1 MTRVAALVLLC
12 LCGSASEAVAS
23 PGVLVIFSDER
34 FLSANQEFEAGM
46 RRALGLPQAEIE
58 YSSEFLD
65 VTRFSEPDAGPR
77 WRDFIKGK
85 YAGHDIRV
93 VVAASTPSLDFMIRF
108 RTDLFPDRPLLV
120 AAVPQTVLAT
130 RTLPPGTIV
139 LPMDYDFAGTVRH
152 AHQLQPS
159 ATEVV
164 VPVGTNA
171 NDAGWEERVR
181 REVAPPAGALPVRFL
196 KGLSLDETKR
206 EVSRLTNRSIV
217 LLVPINRDG
226 AGSVRLPST
235 TNAET
240 TSASGAPVYT
250 VFSPQ
255 LGTGIVGGQ
264 MVTFTRMAEETVA
277 IVQRLLNGERVE
289 TITPPAAPIPRFVVD
304 WRQLQ
309 RHGLDEARLPA
320 DAEIRF
326 KTPSVWQQYRTIILV
341 AAALILLQAVSL
353 VALLVQ
359 RRLRDAAEKQAQ
371 VHRNDLAH
379 LSRVSLMGE
388 LSASLAHELNQPLT
402 AILSNA
408 QAAAR
413 FLEAEHPDLDTV
425 RDIVRD
431 IADDDR
437 RAGEVI
443 RRLRELLKKGQPQL
457 QPLHCRDLVTTVL
470 RVAKS
475 DLEIRD
481 VTVST
486 NLAAD
491 LPLVNGDPVQ
501 LQQVLLN
508 LVINAADALRALPAP
523 ERRVTIAATT
533 REGQQVELSVS
544 DRGHGIAEGDLQAVF
559 QPFFT
564 TKAEGLGMGL
574 SISRSIVEAHG
585 GRLWAANNPGGGA
598 TFYVVLPA

>member
-1 MTRVAALVLLC
+1 MVLLC
-12 LCGSASEAVAS
+12 LACAAPAAAS
-23 PGVLVIFSDER
+23 PGVLVIYADER
-34 FLSANQEFEAGM
+34 FLPANQEFEAGM
-46 RRALGLPQAEIE
+46 RAALGLPNADLE
-58 YSSEFLD
+58 YSSEYLD

-85 YAGHDIRV
+85 YAAHDIRV
-93 VVAASTPSLDFMIRF
+93 VVAGSTAALDFMIRF
-108 RTDLFPDRPLLV
+108 RADLFPDRPLVV
-120 AAVPQTVLAT
+120 AAVPQTALAL
-130 RTLPPGTIV
+130 RTLPAGTIV

-152 AHQLQPS
+152 AQQLQRD

-171 NDAGWEERVR
+171 SDAVWEERVR
-181 REVAPPAGALPVRFL
+181 REIAAPAGALPVRYL
-196 KGLSLDETKR
+196 KGLSLDEMTR
-206 EVSRLTNRSIV
+206 AVSGLTSASIV

-226 AGSVRLPST
+226 AGSTRSPNT
-235 TNAET
+235 TMVAIAT
-240 TSASGAPVYT
+240 ASAAPVYS
-250 VFSPQ
+250 VFSPL
-255 LGTGIVGGQ
+255 LGRGIVGGQ
-264 MVTFTRMAEETVA
+264 MVTFTHMAEATA
-277 IVQRLLNGERVE
+277 SIVRRLLDGESVE
-289 TITPPAAPIPRFVVD
+289 KIPAPAAPTPGFVVD

-309 RHGLDEARLPA
+309 RHGLNEAHLPA
-320 DAEIRF
+320 DAEVQF
-326 KTPSVWQQYRTIILV
+326 KTPNVWQQYRTIILV
-341 AAALILLQAVSL
+341 ASALMVLQAVSL

-359 RRLRDAAEKQAQ
+359 RRRRDAAEKQAQ
-371 VHRNDLAH
+371 RHRNDLAH

-408 QAAAR
+408 QAATR
-413 FLEAEHPDLDTV
+413 FLQAEHPDLDTI

-443 RRLRELLKKGQPQL
+443 RRLRTLLMKGQPQL
-457 QPLHCRDLVTTVL
+457 QPLRCNDIVETVL
-470 RVAKS
+470 RVAMH

-491 LPLVNGDPVQ
+491 LPLVNGDAVQ

-508 LVINAADALRALPAP
+508 LVINAADAMRALPAP
-523 ERRVTIAATT
+523 DRRMTIAAAM
-533 REGQQVELSVS
+533 REGMQVELSVS
-544 DRGHGIAEGDLQAVF
+544 DRGHGIAEADLHAVF

-585 GRLWAANNPGGGA
+585 GRLWAANNPGRGA
-598 TFYVVLPA
+598 TFYVMLPAGR